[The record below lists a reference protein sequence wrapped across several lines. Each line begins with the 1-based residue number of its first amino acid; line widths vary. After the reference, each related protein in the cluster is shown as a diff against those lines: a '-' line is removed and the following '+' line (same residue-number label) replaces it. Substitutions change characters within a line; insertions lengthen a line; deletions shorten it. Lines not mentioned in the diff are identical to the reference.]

1 MTMTRID
8 GKTVFGIDVGGTT
21 VKCGIFSKEGELL
34 YKDEIPTR
42 TQEKGRFILGDI
54 SRHIEEL
61 EKKFS
66 IDRGDVLGIGYGVPG
81 PVQEDGVVNGCV
93 NLGWG
98 KVDVA
103 EESRKLNGGI
113 ASAAGNDANVA
124 ALGEFWKGAGKGSRS
139 MLMITVG
146 TGLGCGVIVNGRVV
160 FGAHGA
166 GGELGHIP
174 LVTGLTE
181 PCNCGK
187 TGCLEQAASA
197 TGIIRAAQ
205 RKLRQSDAPSTLRS
219 LDHFMARDVVDAA
232 RNGDALA
239 DEVLNYSCRYLAQ
252 GLAVAAGVVDPE
264 MYVIG
269 GGVSKAGDF
278 YLDKIRAAYR
288 ELAFYA
294 SRDAKIVQAALG
306 NDAGMYGAARLVLD
320 SLEA

>member
-1 MTMTRID
+1 MTKIE
-8 GKTVFGIDVGGTT
+8 GKIVFGIDIGGTS
-21 VKCGIFSKEGELL
+21 VKCGIFSREGELL

-42 TQEKGRFILGDI
+42 TQEAGRFILEDI
-54 SRHIEEL
+54 SRHIAEL
-61 EKKFS
+61 SEKNS
-66 IDRGDVLGIGYGVPG
+66 IEKADVLGIGYGVPG

-98 KVDVA
+98 KIDVA
-103 EESRKLNGGI
+103 EQSRKLNGGI

-124 ALGEFWKGAGKGSRS
+124 ALGEFWRGAGRGAKS

-174 LVTGLTE
+174 LVSGLTE

-205 RKLRQSDAPSTLRS
+205 RKLKESDEPSVLRGK
-219 LDHFMARDVVDAA
+219 DDFMAKDVVDAA

-278 YLDKIRAAYR
+278 YLDKIRSAYR

-306 NDAGMYGAARLVLD
+306 NDAGMYGAARLVLG
-320 SLEA
+320 SMEA